1 MLGEQNKT
9 VETTVFNAVGAKVG
23 DTVELASSGERILLV
38 SFAVFVFPVLLSMIG
53 YFLADKL
60 TDNIYAPAFS
70 LGAVFVISFAVTAYF
85 MNKYAQKNI
94 RIEAVKILEEN
105 A

>member
-1 MLGEQNKT
+1 
-9 VETTVFNAVGAKVG
+9 
-23 DTVELASSGERILLV
+23 
-38 SFAVFVFPVLLSMIG
+38 MIG